1 MQTYYQKRKYLIG
14 FTLLFTIS
22 LIAGVYEIF
31 SEFYLGI
38 QITILSLILIYI
50 FTQAK
55 PKITID
61 ENQIYK
67 KVFNKEEIYNWE
79 WIYAIKTEKSTTT
92 GYYTTHVYWVK
103 SNDEQLKSTLLQV
116 NKNKEQIKKL
126 IDSKQIGSII
136 ISSHFTEYEQILAQ
150 IVSKT
155 KDIEIDETTRKIIEK
170 VKLNN

>member
-1 MQTYYQKRKYLIG
+1 
-14 FTLLFTIS
+14 
-22 LIAGVYEIF
+22 
-31 SEFYLGI
+31 
-38 QITILSLILIYI
+38 
-50 FTQAK
+50 
-55 PKITID
+55 
-61 ENQIYK
+61 
-67 KVFNKEEIYNWE
+67 
-79 WIYAIKTEKSTTT
+79 
-92 GYYTTHVYWVK
+92 VK